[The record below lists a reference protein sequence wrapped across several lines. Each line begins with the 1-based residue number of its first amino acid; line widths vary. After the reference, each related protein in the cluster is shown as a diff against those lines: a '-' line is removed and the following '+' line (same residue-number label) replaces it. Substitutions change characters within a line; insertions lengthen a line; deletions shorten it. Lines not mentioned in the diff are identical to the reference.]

1 MVILSDIQSN
11 KWIFNQY
18 TFHYLF
24 VFIFRCILWSVHDW
38 SWLLHAE
45 VWAVEDW
52 WHQTQ
57 CHMVSSCKPLYLH
70 GCLNNWILGCAMGHD
85 WRAIPNQSRFTPEF
99 WTITNTLI
107 YFVSCSTNRHLKFK
121 NKSIKTSIPSQC
133 FKIILDATTIT
144 TMEKFI
150 ELNNNKYHLRW
161 NWQKLLKLIHFDCPF
176 T

>member
-1 MVILSDIQSN
+1 MNKTFSSMVILSDIQSN

-18 TFHYLF
+18 TFNYLF

-85 WRAIPNQSRFTPEF
+85 WRAIPNQSRFNPEF
-99 WTITNTLI
+99 WTHWFSYHAVPTDISNLKTN
-107 YFVSCSTNRHLKFK
+107 
-121 NKSIKTSIPSQC
+121 PSKPV
-133 FKIILDATTIT
+133 FHHNA
-144 TMEKFI
+144 
-150 ELNNNKYHLRW
+150 
-161 NWQKLLKLIHFDCPF
+161 LKLSLMLQL
-176 T
+176 